1 MHVDRVLLAAPRGF
15 CAGVEMA
22 IKALAWMVRS
32 FDEPVYCYHEIVH
45 NKIVVDRFISQG
57 VIFVDSIDEV
67 PNGAP
72 IMLSAHGSAPEVVSA
87 PVGNTAPFAGSPT
100 LVSEPTGSTATKL
113 VIIEGEKTGQMV
125 RLERREITL
134 GRSPDSDLI
143 VDDEYASTH
152 HAKLILINN
161 DWLIQDL
168 NSTNGTYLDGSR
180 VGTPAVVKLN
190 TPVRVGKTVFELR
203 S

>member
-1 MHVDRVLLAAPRGF
+1 MSELALFIVRLGFVAVL
-15 CAGVEMA
+15 
-22 IKALAWMVRS
+22 W
-32 FDEPVYCYHEIVH
+32 
-45 NKIVVDRFISQG
+45 
-57 VIFVDSIDEV
+57 IFVFSIISVIRADLFGQKV
-67 PNGAP
+67 VSRVAAANA
-72 IMLSAHGSAPEVVSA
+72 LEVVSA
-87 PVGNTAPFAGSPT
+87 PVGNTAPFAGVPT

>member
-1 MHVDRVLLAAPRGF
+1 VSELALFIVRLGFVAVL
-15 CAGVEMA
+15 
-22 IKALAWMVRS
+22 W
-32 FDEPVYCYHEIVH
+32 
-45 NKIVVDRFISQG
+45 
-57 VIFVDSIDEV
+57 IFVFSIISVIRADLFGQKV
-67 PNGAP
+67 VSRVAAAN
-72 IMLSAHGSAPEVVSA
+72 APEVVSA
-87 PVGNTAPFAGSPT
+87 PVGNSAPLLATSG

-113 VIIEGEKTGQMV
+113 VILEGDKTGQMV
-125 RLERREITL
+125 RLERREITI